1 MTTGLIVGRFL
12 PPHAGHQLL
21 VDTASALADAIV
33 LLLVVSDDDSIP
45 ADLREQWLHAMFPA
59 VRIARCAA
67 PTLTDGGGVAAIK
80 RCVPGKVD
88 LVFAGDGDE
97 VAFASSLG
105 ARYVQIDPHNQ
116 SVPVRS
122 RDVRA
127 DPQAYWPF
135 LPEPVRPHYAK
146 TICLHGPES
155 TGKSTLA
162 PTLAAHFETLW
173 LPEYGRTYCET
184 FGLALTMAD
193 LLAIGRTH
201 QAMTEAAKKL
211 CNRTLILDTDPLMTA
226 AWAEM
231 LFDASDPWFGG
242 FQDVA
247 DLYLLLDIDMPW
259 IDDGT
264 RFFGGD
270 RERRRFFDCARDQL
284 ERRGIAYALIGGPP
298 EERFDRALDAI
309 RTAGLD

>member
-21 VDTASALADAIV
+21 VGTASALADRIV
-33 LLLVVSDDDSIP
+33 LLLLVGEDDSVP
-45 ADLREQWLHAMFPA
+45 ADLREQWLRAMFPA
-59 VRIARCAA
+59 AQIARCSKPALA
-67 PTLTDGGGVAAIK
+67 DRGWVRSIEQ
-80 RCVPGKVD
+80 CIPGKID
-88 LVFAGDGDE
+88 LVFAGDDEE
-97 VAFASSLG
+97 VALASSLG
-105 ARYVQIDPHNQ
+105 ARYVQLDPHIQ
-116 SVPVRS
+116 AVPVRS
-122 RDVRA
+122 CDVRA

-162 PTLAAHFETLW
+162 PALAAHYDTLW
-173 LPEYGRTYCET
+173 LPEYGRTYCEA

-193 LLAIGRTH
+193 LLAIARTH
-201 QAMTEAAKKL
+201 QAMTDAAKKL
-211 CNRTLILDTDPLMTA
+211 CNRRLILDTDPLMTA

-231 LFDASDPWFGG
+231 LFDRSDPWFGKYR
-242 FQDVA
+242 DTA

-264 RFFGGD
+264 RFFGEERD
-270 RERRRFFDCARDQL
+270 RRRFFDCARDQL
-284 ERRGIAYALIGGPP
+284 DRRGIPYALIGGPP
-298 EERFDRALDAI
+298 EERFERAREAI
-309 RTAGLD
+309 AAAGLD

>member
-21 VDTASALADAIV
+21 VDTAANLADAIV
-33 LLLVVSDDDSIP
+33 LLLLVTEDDPIPVS
-45 ADLREQWLHAMFPA
+45 LREGWLREMFPA
-59 VRIARCAA
+59 AQIARCGA
-67 PTLTDGGGVAAIK
+67 PALAEGDWVGAIEG
-80 RCVPGKVD
+80 CVPGRID
-88 LVFAGDGDE
+88 LVFAGDGEE
-97 VAFASSLG
+97 VALASSLG
-105 ARYVQIDPHNQ
+105 ARYVQLDPHIQ
-116 SVPVRS
+116 TVPVRS

-127 DPQAYWPF
+127 DPHAYWPF

-162 PTLAAHFETLW
+162 PALAAHYETLW
-173 LPEYGRTYCET
+173 LPEYGRTYCEA

-201 QAMTEAAKKL
+201 QAMTDAAKKL
-211 CNRTLILDTDPLMTA
+211 CNRRLILDTDPLMTA

-231 LFDASDPWFGG
+231 LFARSDPWFGG
-242 FQDVA
+242 FQDTA
-247 DLYLLLDIDMPW
+247 DLYLLLDTDMPW

-264 RFFGGD
+264 RFFGEEK
-270 RERRRFFDCARDQL
+270 ERRRFFDCARDQL
-284 ERRGIAYALIGGPP
+284 ERRGISYALISGPP
-298 EERFDRALDAI
+298 EERFERALSAI
-309 RTAGLD
+309 AAAGLD